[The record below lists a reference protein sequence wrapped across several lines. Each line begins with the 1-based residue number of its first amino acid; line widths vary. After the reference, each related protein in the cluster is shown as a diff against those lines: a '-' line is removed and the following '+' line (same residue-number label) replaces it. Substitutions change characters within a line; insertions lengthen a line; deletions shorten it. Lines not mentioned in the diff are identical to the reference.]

1 MVDFAQ
7 FSEKHPPPAVRND
20 WEDSDDLLPADCKA
34 ERVSTTTVFLSPSD
48 EYTDDEVEHQSAEAK
63 ARPRLSRENDE
74 ILAIYLTRDIYF
86 EVVEYEDDVD
96 EGAASCAASPSPE
109 LALAAIR
116 LSSSSSSSSSSFSSS
131 DEAVV
136 DEYALWPKLVCTPG
150 SVSVRSPTLAPHACK
165 DLLSIMPPAP
175 LGTEVSRQ
183 PSRPSPTFRSRGAWG
198 LYLLDEAIERRY
210 TAALVLTGGLGRSGL
225 PVLPVAVAR
234 FILDECLCLAPWLAH
249 FAVRARVDVMS
260 CLHARKID
268 VSCVNLQSD
277 AADMIGWL
285 MRHSSALQSLDV
297 SHNPLGARGAA
308 AIGRALPRAKGLRT
322 LRLNEIN
329 ACSAGGTDPYGLI
342 ELSAGVQA
350 HQALTKLGLRSNMIS
365 ASSAH
370 AALKALIVA
379 IGDVR
384 TGVRSL
390 DLSGNPL
397 GHEGASMLAQIV
409 AAQPSLTR
417 LDAASCQLLGRW
429 GKVRDGVRA
438 LAAALAS
445 STTLESLD
453 LTDNALG
460 RSSEAMDQWHLDERN
475 VSACPVLFLVQAV
488 RQNASLRL
496 LQLRANHIVG
506 DQEDK
511 LREAW
516 LSRGAPAAGLVL

>member
-1 MVDFAQ
+1 MVDFAR
-7 FSEKHPPPAVRND
+7 FSEHAQAVPND

-34 ERVSTTTVFLSPSD
+34 ERVSTTTVFLSLSD

-96 EGAASCAASPSPE
+96 KGSASPSPE

-116 LSSSSSSSSSSFSSS
+116 LSSSSSSSSSS
-131 DEAVV
+131 DEALV

-175 LGTEVSRQ
+175 LGTDIERQ
-183 PSRPSPTFRSRGAWG
+183 PSRATPTFRSRGSWG

-268 VSCVNLQSD
+268 VSRVNLQSD

-308 AIGRALPRAKGLRT
+308 AVGRALPRAKGLRT
-322 LRLNEIN
+322 LRLNEIH
-329 ACSAGGTDPYGLI
+329 ACSAGGTDPCGLL
-342 ELSAGVQA
+342 ELSTGVRA
-350 HQALTKLGLRSNMIS
+350 HPALTKLGLRSNMIS

-397 GHEGASMLAQIV
+397 GHEGASLLAQIV

-460 RSSEAMDQWHLDERN
+460 RSSEAMDQWHFDERN
-475 VSACPVLFLVQAV
+475 VPACPVLFLVQAV

-516 LSRGAPAAGLVL
+516 LSRGAPAGGLVL